1 VSKEAER
8 NGKKTER
15 GGIEEGLEKVE
26 EGGGGMKRGRK
37 RERASEGRREKRGSK
52 GEKWAKGGEKMK
64 IKETG
69 WLRQ

>member
-1 VSKEAER
+1 MSKEAER

-37 RERASEGRREKRGSK
+37 RERQVKEGGRNGEAKVRSGRK
-52 GEKWAKGGEKMK
+52 GEK
-64 IKETG
+64 
-69 WLRQ
+69 R